1 MEDRTLEITQS
12 KQRENSNEWKKKKNR
27 ASENWVT
34 KTNDLI
40 FVLLDSW
47 KERKKKARLK
57 NNV

>member
-1 MEDRTLEITQS
+1 ME
-12 KQRENSNEWKKKKNR
+12 KKKNR